1 MKEGITIYDSLYIA
15 FAEKEGFNFGHI
27 HMLGGGKHA
36 WAQAVNP

>member
-27 HMLGGGKHA
+27 HMLGE
-36 WAQAVNP
+36 VNMPGLKL